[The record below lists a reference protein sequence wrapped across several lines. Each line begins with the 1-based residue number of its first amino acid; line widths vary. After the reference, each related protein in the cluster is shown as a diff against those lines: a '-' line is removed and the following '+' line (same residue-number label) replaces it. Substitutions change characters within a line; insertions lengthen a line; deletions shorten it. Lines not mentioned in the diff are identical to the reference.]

1 MTLEEYRKKIANKSY
16 YRFGQEDLD
25 MGTLNPACMVQRWC
39 LTGDPKYWT
48 LPSSSMMIKI
58 QDEVTKGKV
67 TIEDMVREHARKKKE
82 HEK

>member
-1 MTLEEYRKKIANKSY
+1 MTLEEYRKKIAKKSY

-67 TIEDMVREHARKKKE
+67 TIEDMVREHARKKGE
-82 HEK
+82 HE